1 MKPTRIIVF
10 LLTALTTIS
19 VSCFATNAFVL
30 AKVVD
35 KITSGYEVSD
45 DLLAEEAEDLVP
57 EDDSEPS
64 EYQDEQYD
72 DVSNGDD
79 AKDWSEDNSDDWS
92 TDDWASD
99 NSSETPTDRSGT
111 ESSDRPGDWLGDD
124 TGESQNDWSG
134 DDSDESQ
141 NDWSGNDSDES
152 QNSQN
157 GEDSAKS
164 QHKRSDNNSDNTTA
178 AFKKGENPSSKPESG
193 SDDLPICGSTSDD
206 QASQDANDITDGDKK
221 ANESLQEQAIQNQN
235 DTELGSKSTEIDD
248 SPGRDQSDTG
258 STEDTNAGTGST
270 EDANTTD
277 TNDGTRKESDSET
290 NMNTPNNESD
300 KETSADSPDDT
311 QSGVPE
317 MSNDNP
323 GEDATTTSDSSH
335 IDVLDS
341 QTIMTL
347 LSSSI
352 LQVTDGYCSNNDS
365 FAISIDNTSEQY
377 VIFNTEGLNDYKS
390 LSFLMQVDGALSD
403 IGIDINVFISKEVSD
418 TPDYCYHL
426 DPGKSSDAAKID
438 ISNASDVCIYVKN
451 LSNED
456 VRIVF
461 SNLAVSLD

>member
-45 DLLAEEAEDLVP
+45 DLLSEEAEDLVP

-79 AKDWSEDNSDDWS
+79 AEDWSEDNSDDWS

-99 NSSETPTDRSGT
+99 NSSETPTDRSGN

-124 TGESQNDWSG
+124 TG
-134 DDSDESQ
+134 ESQ

-178 AFKKGENPSSKPESG
+178 ALKKGENPSSKPESG

-206 QASQDANDITDGDKK
+206 QASQDANDTTDSDKES
-221 ANESLQEQAIQNQN
+221 NESHQEQAIQNQN
-235 DTELGSKSTEIDD
+235 DTEPGSKSTEIDD
-248 SPGRDQSDTG
+248 SPSRDQSDTG
-258 STEDTNAGTGST
+258 STEDINAGTGNI

-277 TNDGTRKESDSET
+277 TNDDTRKERDSET
-290 NMNTPNNESD
+290 SMNTPSNESD
-300 KETSADSPDDT
+300 KETSTDSPDDT
-311 QSGVPE
+311 QYGVPE

-323 GEDATTTSDSSH
+323 GGDATTTSDSNH

-341 QTIMTL
+341 QAIMTL

-451 LSNED
+451 LSND
-456 VRIVF
+456 DIRIDF
-461 SNLAVSLD
+461 TNLAISLD